1 MRCRCV
7 YAFTNAFRIGG
18 IDVGCAQLEGETDM
32 TQTALNTWVTLPA
45 DTWTLISEIDCT
57 FVVVS
62 GIVEVLGMDGAAPVE
77 ADRGIPYANGAGED
91 ASVAMLSRFPGSGTA
106 DRIYMISRGET
117 GSVFVSRAAVS

>member
-1 MRCRCV
+1 
-7 YAFTNAFRIGG
+7 
-18 IDVGCAQLEGETDM
+18 M

-91 ASVAMLSRFPGSGTA
+91 ALATLAAMGLTQVPN
-106 DRIYMISRGET
+106 DLQW
-117 GSVFVSRAAVS
+117 